1 MGDKDRDLKL
11 LGESIA
17 DDFLKNCEPAD
28 GAIALGGAPPTRFLK
43 ASKPYVRKNNITSDL
58 SLNVCWETWFRFNE
72 YDLYI
77 TIMRR
82 QYIPPIGDMYQDII
96 VCSKYKFDILKN
108 KDGVELEQPPE
119 YEEKNNKNSEYH
131 L

>member
-28 GAIALGGAPPTRFLK
+28 GANPLGGAAPSRFLK
-43 ASKPYVRKNNITSDL
+43 CSKPYVRKNNVTSDL
-58 SLNVCWETWFRFNE
+58 SLIVCWETWFRFNE

-96 VCSKYKFDILKN
+96 ICSKFKFDIER
-108 KDGVELEQPPE
+108 D
-119 YEEKNNKNSEYH
+119 EKSNEI
-131 L
+131 